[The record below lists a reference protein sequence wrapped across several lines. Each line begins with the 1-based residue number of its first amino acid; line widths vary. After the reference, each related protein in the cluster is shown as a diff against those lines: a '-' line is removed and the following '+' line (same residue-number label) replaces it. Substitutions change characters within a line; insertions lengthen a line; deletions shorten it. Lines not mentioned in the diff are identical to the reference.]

1 MSGNVPVGVALS
13 ELNVMS
19 VLIVELPS
27 ARIVFGLAE
36 ARRSIQGL
44 KSAVPVT
51 ALQPALP
58 GPALQPHQLFSAV
71 TIPSTLLN
79 PATLLFTIRFRP
91 RLATPWLWTSTPV
104 PPPMIVLWV
113 TLTG

>member
-1 MSGNVPVGVALS
+1 MFGNVPTGFVLS

-19 VLIVELPS
+19 VLTVELPN
-27 ARIVFGLAE
+27 AGIVFGVALA
-36 ARRSIQGL
+36 RSTIQGL

-71 TIPSTLLN
+71 TIPSTLFK
-79 PATLLFTIRFRP
+79 PATLLFTIRLRL
-91 RLATPWLWTSTPV
+91 RLATPWL
-104 PPPMIVLWV
+104 
-113 TLTG
+113 